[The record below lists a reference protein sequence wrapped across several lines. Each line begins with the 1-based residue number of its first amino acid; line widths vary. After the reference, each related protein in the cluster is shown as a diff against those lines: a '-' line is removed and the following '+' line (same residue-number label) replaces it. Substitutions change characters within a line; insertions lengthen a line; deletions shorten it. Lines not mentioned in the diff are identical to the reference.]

1 MRQTYREVCFLLL
14 KTIPH
19 LAYAVTEVCERARLR
34 IMPADRFWEFG
45 SDDDEAVRGEPLAHV
60 REIVAGSQ
68 EAVRDD
74 DGLVLSELEQKN
86 ELL

>member
-1 MRQTYREVCFLLL
+1 
-14 KTIPH
+14 
-19 LAYAVTEVCERARLR
+19 
-34 IMPADRFWEFG
+34 MPADRFWEFG